1 MKGIEFKNFSSF
13 FKEKKRKLNLYE
25 SIFKGKEIVNY
36 QNLLISE
43 EFLLMNSIAGTQ
55 VLTLSSSSPTV
66 ELESRTIWVE
76 SQIESQSTYFLKGKI
91 ISDTFISKS
100 ALIQIEF
107 LDKNR
112 NIIEK
117 KYEGFILSAAKE
129 VGYFRYIDVN
139 SEKSFVV
146 KIKTP
151 FDSQYV
157 RCGFRTWGTPTD
169 LVVLLSK
176 LELIKEQIIVSIPQ
190 ISQNN
195 NQRKNLI
202 INNPGE
208 SYVAKL
214 IKDNGIGK
222 YEPHTMATALC
233 LLQEVVEKK
242 IFFDIGANI
251 GIYSFFLASV
261 LESENFIITGF
272 EPTPNLATIAKAI
285 ASDNFLSYTVEQL
298 AMGKQLGKTELY
310 LSQAT
315 DSSNSLLKGF
325 RPSNESII
333 VDIETVDNYCQRMG
347 FSPSV
352 IKMDTEGTEP
362 NVLLGC
368 SETISKNRPWIICEV
383 LAGQTEKELMDIM
396 KPYGYYYYHIHEASI
411 WLPQS
416 QIQGDK
422 SYQYRDW
429 LFAPVPLNQ
438 NFMDRVQELVQKVAH

>member
-1 MKGIEFKNFSSF
+1 MN
-13 FKEKKRKLNLYE
+13 N
-25 SIFKGKEIVNY
+25 
-36 QNLLISE
+36 ISE
-43 EFLLMNSIAGTQ
+43 TQ
-55 VLTLSSSSPTV
+55 VLELSSSSEIV
-66 ELESRTIWVE
+66 ELNSKTIWVE
-76 SQIESQSTYFLKGKI
+76 SKIESQSTYFLKGKI
-91 ISDTFISKS
+91 TSDNFIFKS

-112 NIIEK
+112 NIIEEN
-117 KYEGFILSAAKE
+117 YDGFILSPAKE
-129 VGYFRYIDVN
+129 VGYFKYVN
-139 SEKSFVV
+139 VDSEKSFLV

-151 FDSQYV
+151 SNSQYV
-157 RCGFRTWGTPTD
+157 RCGFRTWEIPKE

-176 LELIKEQIIVSIPQ
+176 LELMKEQIIVPIPQ
-190 ISQNN
+190 VSQNN
-195 NQRKNLI
+195 NQRKHLI
-202 INNPGE
+202 INNYGE

-222 YEPHTMATALC
+222 YEPHTMATALY
-233 LLQEVVEKK
+233 LLQEVVEEK

-261 LESENFIITGF
+261 LESKDFIIRGF

-285 ASDNFLSYTVEQL
+285 ASDNSLSYIIEQL
-298 AMGKQLGKTELY
+298 AMGKQQGKTELY

-325 RPSNESII
+325 RPSTESII
-333 VDIETVDNYCQRMG
+333 VEIETVDNYCQKVG
-347 FSPSV
+347 FRPSV

-383 LAGQTEKELMDIM
+383 LADQTEKELMDIM
-396 KPYGYYYYHIHEASI
+396 KPYGYYYYHINEAST
-411 WLPQS
+411 WFPQS

-438 NFMDRVQELVQKVAH
+438 NFMDRVQELIQKMAH